1 MKKYFIWGVSA
12 FAITSVITSCSK
24 GSDLYDA
31 GAVQQN
37 QHEQKVAKLTQTYS
51 DAFTKEFGTIASNNA
66 WGFDQTTGRKFSTRQ
81 ALTSSADV
89 WIIPDNF
96 TGGNQN
102 AEGWNANGLDWNGS
116 VKSLPKTLSDFD
128 FSNYFLQHVEQ
139 PKGGNVKNGTQLQA
153 YNSKTGNWE
162 DVTNFSKG
170 KSTNDFVLTGNYL
183 DIEAT
188 YFIGGLNKSAARTTL
203 MADMG
208 GSACNKADENGS
220 TESIGKFFRVKNG
233 NDYNYN
239 YGFITPSAYHKEN
252 GEWLLKESFLAFEFP
267 AKNKNSV
274 PSHWIIRIGEA
285 VKFTEPN
292 PVVAEGRILCED
304 MGANDFD
311 FNDVVFDATIMK
323 TGEIKIKVL
332 AHGGTLPIAVDGVKV
347 TLGEMTN
354 TGLAKAPT
362 QEFTIAAVN
371 GKPKYASINEIPITV
386 VPNGDA
392 NDGYNLSS
400 VKGSAP
406 QKVCVPVG
414 TYWPVEYMRINLAYT
429 PFTNFVSTSSPAEW
443 MCNYEPN
450 KVYYWE

>member
-51 DAFTKEFGTIASNNA
+51 DAFTKEFGTIASDNQ

-96 TGGNQN
+96 AGGNQN

-170 KSTNDFVLTGNYL
+170 KNTNGNFVLTGDYL

-208 GSACNKADENGS
+208 GSPNNGNL
-220 TESIGKFFRVKNG
+220 FRVKDEVKNKG
-233 NDYNYN
+233 KVSYEYNYD
-239 YGFITPSAYHKEN
+239 YGFITVPAYHKES
-252 GEWLLKESFLAFEFP
+252 GEWVPAETFLVIEFP
-267 AKNKNSV
+267 GNN
-274 PSHWIIRIGEA
+274 HWIIRIGEA

-311 FNDVVFDATIMK
+311 FNDVVFDATIMR

-347 TLGEMTN
+347 TLDEMTN

-414 TYWPVEYMRINLAYT
+414 TLWPVEYAPINKAYI
-429 PFTNFVSTSSPAEW
+429 PFTSFVSTSSPAEW
-443 MCNYEPN
+443 MCNFEPN